1 MQHCRQ
7 ACSKHQWYHP
17 CLFVTRKH
25 KQRERNWS
33 GTKTRIVSDA
43 VSPSEPGPQHPRPRT
58 LTIRPTQCSLP
69 HICFFIFIFFP
80 EKKKKGG
87 ITIGILR
94 LSHLVAH
101 TILSCRQRASHLQNN
116 TSLAFSCLVNAPL
129 LCCKTDILKKCL
141 LGKKS
146 VITLEYVSHSLERRS
161 KIQTSGRTKP
171 CVRRCLASLRL

>member
-1 MQHCRQ
+1 M
-7 ACSKHQWYHP
+7 
-17 CLFVTRKH
+17 VRKH
-25 KQRERNWS
+25 ELSLMQSRLPSPALNILVLELS
-33 GTKTRIVSDA
+33 LFDQPSALYRIFVSSSSSS
-43 VSPSEPGPQHPRPRT
+43 SPR
-58 LTIRPTQCSLP
+58 
-69 HICFFIFIFFP
+69 
-80 EKKKKGG
+80 KKKGG